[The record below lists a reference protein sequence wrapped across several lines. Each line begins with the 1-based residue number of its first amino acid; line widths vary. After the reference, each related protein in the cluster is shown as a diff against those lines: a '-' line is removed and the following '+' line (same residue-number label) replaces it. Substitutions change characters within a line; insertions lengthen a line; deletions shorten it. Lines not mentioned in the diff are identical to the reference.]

1 MHLGRR
7 QERVDFGNTKLRA
20 FTTKGTKLH
29 EGKTDNSF
37 VSFVVIALCLLHY
50 HIDFAVLLYY
60 LDSDWAGVAFQEEAD
75 AGILGVQIAD
85 R

>member
-1 MHLGRR
+1 
-7 QERVDFGNTKLRA
+7 
-20 FTTKGTKLH
+20 
-29 EGKTDNSF
+29 
-37 VSFVVIALCLLHY
+37 VSFVVIALGLLHY